1 MDNVMLMGLIGQIAV
16 YIVVFIFGIC
26 IGSFLNVCIFRLP
39 AGESLTK
46 KNSHCMT
53 CGAEIKRYDLIP
65 IISWMFVLKGKCR
78 SCGEKISGRYPLVEF
93 LNGILYV
100 FVFMEYD
107 MFSCGPL
114 MPILTCLFIST
125 LIVIG
130 FEDYDTQEMTVS
142 VLLIMA
148 AINVLAA
155 VLALPQIKIIRW
167 QMVTLKESLLGA
179 VIISVPFLLIG
190 FVFTPLFAML
200 TDENRSSERKLRKRL
215 KELNS
220 VSVKDK
226 REIQKVETELA
237 KLEAEIKEQP
247 PVFGFGMG
255 DIVLMAAAGIYLGW
269 KRSLV
274 AAGAGIIIGA
284 VYGLI
289 QKRRSSESQFAF
301 GPWLAIGI
309 AIAIFFGNDIVNWY
323 SKLLTFPISEI
334 TA

>member
-16 YIVVFIFGIC
+16 YIIVFIFGIC

-100 FVFMEYD
+100 FVFMKYD
-107 MFSCGPL
+107 MFSTGAML
-114 MPILTCLFIST
+114 PILTCLFIST

-130 FEDYDTQEMTVS
+130 FEDFDTQEMTVG
-142 VLLIMA
+142 VLIIMA
-148 AINVLAA
+148 VINAIAA
-155 VLALPQIKIIRW
+155 VLALPQINIIRW
-167 QMVTLKESLLGA
+167 QMVTMKESLLGA
-179 VIISVPFLLIG
+179 VVISVPFLLIG
-190 FVFTPLFAML
+190 FVLTPLFAML
-200 TDENRSSERKLRKRL
+200 TDEDRSSAAKLRKRL

-226 REIQKVETELA
+226 REIQKVESELA
-237 KLEAEIKEQP
+237 RLEAEIKEQP

-255 DIVLMAAAGIYLGW
+255 DVVLMAAAGIYLGW

-274 AAGAGIIIGA
+274 AAGAGILIGA
-284 VYGLI
+284 IYGVI
-289 QKRRSSESQFAF
+289 QKKRSSESQFAF

-323 SKLLTFPISEI
+323 SELLTFPITEM

>member
-1 MDNVMLMGLIGQIAV
+1 MDHVMLMGLIGQIAV

-65 IISWMFVLKGKCR
+65 IISWLFVLKGKCR

-100 FVFMEYD
+100 FVFMKFD
-107 MFSCGPL
+107 MFSCGVM

-130 FEDYDTQEMTVS
+130 FEDYDTQEMTVG
-142 VLLIMA
+142 VLVIMA
-148 AINVLAA
+148 VINIIA
-155 VLALPQIKIIRW
+155 VILALPQVNVIYW
-167 QMVTLKESLLGA
+167 GMVSLKESLIGA
-179 VIISVPFLLIG
+179 AAISVPFLLIG
-190 FVFTPLFAML
+190 FVLTPLFAML
-200 TDENRSSERKLRKRL
+200 TDENRSAARKLRKRL

-220 VSVKDK
+220 VNVKDK

-237 KLEAEIKEQP
+237 KVEAEIKEQP
-247 PVFGFGMG
+247 AVFGFGMG
-255 DIVLMAAAGIYLGW
+255 DVVLMAAAGIYLGW
-269 KRSLV
+269 KRSIV
-274 AAGAGIIIGA
+274 AAGAGILIGA

-289 QKRRSSESQFAF
+289 QKKRSSESQFAF

-309 AIAIFFGNDIVNWY
+309 AIAIFFGNDIVYWY
-323 SKLLTFPISEI
+323 SKLLTFPISEL

>member
-1 MDNVMLMGLIGQIAV
+1 MDHVMLMGLIGQIAV

-65 IISWMFVLKGKCR
+65 IISWLFVLKGKCR

-100 FVFMEYD
+100 FVFMKFD
-107 MFSCGPL
+107 MFSCGVM

-130 FEDYDTQEMTVS
+130 FEDYDTQEMTVG
-142 VLLIMA
+142 VLVIMA
-148 AINVLAA
+148 VINIIA
-155 VLALPQIKIIRW
+155 VILALPQVNVIYW
-167 QMVTLKESLLGA
+167 GMVSLKESLIGA
-179 VIISVPFLLIG
+179 AAISVPFLLIG
-190 FVFTPLFAML
+190 FVLTPLFAML
-200 TDENRSSERKLRKRL
+200 TDENRSAARKLRKRL

-220 VSVKDK
+220 VNVKDK

-237 KLEAEIKEQP
+237 KIEAEIKEQP
-247 PVFGFGMG
+247 AVFGFGMG

-274 AAGAGIIIGA
+274 AAGAGILIGA

-289 QKRRSSESQFAF
+289 QKKRSSESQFAF

-309 AIAIFFGNDIVNWY
+309 AIAIFFGNDIVYWY
-323 SKLLTFPISEI
+323 SKLLTFPISEL

>member
-1 MDNVMLMGLIGQIAV
+1 MDHVMLMGLIGQIAV

-65 IISWMFVLKGKCR
+65 IISWLFVLKGKCR

-100 FVFMEYD
+100 FVFMKFD
-107 MFSCGPL
+107 MFSCGVM

-130 FEDYDTQEMTVS
+130 FEDYDTQEMTVG
-142 VLLIMA
+142 VLVIMA
-148 AINVLAA
+148 VINIIA
-155 VLALPQIKIIRW
+155 VILALPQVNVIYW
-167 QMVTLKESLLGA
+167 GMVSLKESLIGA
-179 VIISVPFLLIG
+179 AAISVPFLLIG
-190 FVFTPLFAML
+190 FVLTPLFAML
-200 TDENRSSERKLRKRL
+200 TDENRSAARKLRKRL

-220 VSVKDK
+220 VNVKDK

-237 KLEAEIKEQP
+237 KVEAEIKEQP
-247 PVFGFGMG
+247 AVFGFGMG

-274 AAGAGIIIGA
+274 AAGAGILIGA

-289 QKRRSSESQFAF
+289 QKKRSSESQFAF

-309 AIAIFFGNDIVNWY
+309 AIAIFFGNDIVYWY
-323 SKLLTFPISEI
+323 SKLLTFPISEL

>member
-65 IISWMFVLKGKCR
+65 IISWLFVLKGKCR

-100 FVFMEYD
+100 FVFMKFD
-107 MFSCGPL
+107 MFSTGVML
-114 MPILTCLFIST
+114 PILTCLFIST

-130 FEDYDTQEMTVS
+130 FEDYDTQEMTVG
-142 VLLIMA
+142 VLIVMA
-148 AINVLAA
+148 VITAVTA
-155 VLALPQIKIIRW
+155 VLALPQINVIRW
-167 QMVTLKESLLGA
+167 GMVSLKESLIGA
-179 VIISVPFLLIG
+179 VVISVPFLLIG

-200 TDENRSSERKLRKRL
+200 ADENRSSARKLRKRL
-215 KELNS
+215 KELNA

-269 KRSLV
+269 KKTIV
-274 AAGAGIIIGA
+274 AAGIGILIGA

-289 QKRRSSESQFAF
+289 QKKRNSESQFAF

-309 AIAIFFGNDIVNWY
+309 AAAVFFGNEIVNWY
-323 SKLLTFPISEI
+323 SEMLTFPISEI
-334 TA
+334 AS

>member
-1 MDNVMLMGLIGQIAV
+1 MDHVMLMGLIGQIAV

-65 IISWMFVLKGKCR
+65 IISWLFVLKGKCR

-100 FVFMEYD
+100 FVFMKFD
-107 MFSCGPL
+107 MFSCGVM

-130 FEDYDTQEMTVS
+130 FEDYDTQEMTVG
-142 VLLIMA
+142 VLVIMA
-148 AINVLAA
+148 VINIIA
-155 VLALPQIKIIRW
+155 VILALPQVNVIYW
-167 QMVTLKESLLGA
+167 GMVSLKESLIGA
-179 VIISVPFLLIG
+179 ATISVPFLLIG
-190 FVFTPLFAML
+190 FVLTPLFAML
-200 TDENRSSERKLRKRL
+200 TDENRSAARKLRKRL

-220 VSVKDK
+220 VNVKDK

-237 KLEAEIKEQP
+237 KVEAEIKEQP
-247 PVFGFGMG
+247 AVFGFGMG
-255 DIVLMAAAGIYLGW
+255 DVVLMAAAGIYLGW

-274 AAGAGIIIGA
+274 AAGAGILIGA

-289 QKRRSSESQFAF
+289 QKKRSSESQFAF

-309 AIAIFFGNDIVNWY
+309 AIAIFFGNDIVYWY
-323 SKLLTFPISEI
+323 SKLLTFPISEL

>member
-1 MDNVMLMGLIGQIAV
+1 MDHVMLMGLIGQIAV
-16 YIVVFIFGIC
+16 YIIVFIFGIC

-65 IISWMFVLKGKCR
+65 IISWLFVLKGKCR

-100 FVFMEYD
+100 FVFMKFD
-107 MFSCGPL
+107 LFSTGAML
-114 MPILTCLFIST
+114 PILTCLFIST

-130 FEDYDTQEMTVS
+130 FEDYDTQEMTVG
-142 VLLIMA
+142 VLIIMA
-148 AINVLAA
+148 VINIITA
-155 VLALPQIKIIRW
+155 VLALPQIHLIRY
-167 QMVTLKESLLGA
+167 QMVTMKESLLGA
-179 VIISVPFLLIG
+179 VVISVPFLLIG
-190 FVFTPLFAML
+190 FVLTPLFAML
-200 TDENRSSERKLRKRL
+200 NDESRLTARKLRKRL

-226 REIQKVETELA
+226 REIQKVEAELA
-237 KLEAEIKEQP
+237 KVEAEIKEQP

-255 DIVLMAAAGIYLGW
+255 DVVLMAAAGIYLGW

-284 VYGLI
+284 VYGLV

-309 AIAIFFGNDIVNWY
+309 AIAIFFGNDIVEWY
-323 SKLLTFPISEI
+323 SSLFTFPISEL

>member
-1 MDNVMLMGLIGQIAV
+1 MDHVMLMGLIGQIAV

-65 IISWMFVLKGKCR
+65 IISWLFVLKGKCR

-100 FVFMEYD
+100 FVFMKFD
-107 MFSCGPL
+107 MFSCGVM

-130 FEDYDTQEMTVS
+130 FEDYDTQEMTVG
-142 VLLIMA
+142 VLVIMA
-148 AINVLAA
+148 VINIIA
-155 VLALPQIKIIRW
+155 VILALPQVNVIYW
-167 QMVTLKESLLGA
+167 GMVSLKESLIGA
-179 VIISVPFLLIG
+179 AAISVPFLLIG
-190 FVFTPLFAML
+190 FVLTPLFAML
-200 TDENRSSERKLRKRL
+200 TDENRSAARKLRKRL

-220 VSVKDK
+220 VNVKDK

-237 KLEAEIKEQP
+237 KIEAEIKEQP
-247 PVFGFGMG
+247 AVFGFGMG

-269 KRSLV
+269 KRSIV
-274 AAGAGIIIGA
+274 AAGAGILIGA

-289 QKRRSSESQFAF
+289 QKKRSSESQFAF

-309 AIAIFFGNDIVNWY
+309 AIAIFFGNDIVYWY
-323 SKLLTFPISEI
+323 SKLLTFPISEL

>member
-1 MDNVMLMGLIGQIAV
+1 MDNVMLMGLIGKIAV
-16 YIVVFIFGIC
+16 YIIVFIFGIC

-107 MFSCGPL
+107 MFSCGAM

-130 FEDYDTQEMTVS
+130 FEDYDTQEMTVG
-142 VLLIMA
+142 VLIVMA
-148 AINVLAA
+148 AINILAA
-155 VLALPQIKIIRW
+155 VLALPQVNVIRW
-167 QMVTLKESLLGA
+167 DMVTLKESLLGA

-190 FVFTPLFAML
+190 FVITPLFAMV
-200 TDENRSSERKLRKRL
+200 TDENRSTARRLRKRL
-215 KELNS
+215 KELND

-226 REIQKVETELA
+226 REIQKVETELS

-284 VYGLI
+284 IYGVI

-309 AIAIFFGNDIVNWY
+309 ALAIFFGDDIVFWY